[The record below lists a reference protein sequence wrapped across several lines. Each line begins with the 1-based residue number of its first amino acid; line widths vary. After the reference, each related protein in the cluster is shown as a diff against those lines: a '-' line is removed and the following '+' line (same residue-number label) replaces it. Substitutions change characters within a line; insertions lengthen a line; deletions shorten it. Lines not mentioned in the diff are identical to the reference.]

1 MPIILEQTIDGKYP
15 ISSDCAQ
22 WLLNFVA
29 DMFPNSRGLLTLEE
43 VDRLQGA
50 TMEQFSDDE
59 IAQWSTPEL
68 TEHARKC
75 FGFGSSWIRD
85 ENAAELEPVKRR
97 AANMLDEVLAKRPR
111 KCRGRSGSTRCDFRN

>member
-29 DMFPNSRGLLTLEE
+29 AKFPNSRGLLTREE

-50 TMEQFSDDE
+50 TMHQFSDDE
-59 IAQWSTPEL
+59 IAQLSTPEL

-85 ENAAELEPVKRR
+85 ENAAEWEPVKRR

-111 KCRGRSGSTRCDFRN
+111 KCGG